1 MDWLTDIIKIFL
13 DNTYKINHK
22 LWFFISASFMILLI
36 DNHLGISSH
45 LYTKSKIEEIE
56 KIEKILESKSMNPQ
70 LKQKLSNLENEII
83 DKKNI
88 IQSLSDIVSRID
100 SNYEIEDGRVQSQN
114 SKTIIKYSIFYHIL
128 TNGYWVLI
136 TELIFVLI
144 IFGTVIGKA
153 RMISG
158 KGIMIC
164 LLFNVIAGI
173 QSVITYYFIP
183 KFSNPTINY
192 SINFLISTCIL
203 LSLLLFNVFKMYNQ
217 KLSEVIELK
226 YSFDNINKK

>member
-22 LWFFISASFMILLI
+22 LWFFISASFMILII

-56 KIEKILESKSMNPQ
+56 KIEKLLESKSINPQ

-88 IQSLSDIVSRID
+88 IQSLSDIISRVD

-128 TNGYWVLI
+128 TNGYWVI
-136 TELIFVLI
+136 MIEIFFLMIVL
-144 IFGTVIGKA
+144 GTVVGKA
-153 RMISG
+153 RMISA

-164 LLFNVIAGI
+164 LLFNLIAGV
-173 QSVITYYFIP
+173 QSVLTYLFIP

-203 LSLLLFNVFKMYNQ
+203 LSIVLYNVFKMYDQ
-217 KLSEVIELK
+217 KLNEVIQLK
-226 YSFDNINKK
+226 YSYENIIKK